1 MSGVVHDTENPLAT
15 RRVPKERFEIE
26 DPKKEVEPEKS
37 FVGKVIDFA
46 EEKFKHMAN
55 IETAIADTED
65 FPSVL

>member
-1 MSGVVHDTENPLAT
+1 MSDVVHDTENPLTAK
-15 RRVPKERFEIE
+15 RVPKETFEIE
-26 DPKKEVEPEKS
+26 DPKKEDQPEKS
-37 FVGKVIDFA
+37 FVEKVVDFA